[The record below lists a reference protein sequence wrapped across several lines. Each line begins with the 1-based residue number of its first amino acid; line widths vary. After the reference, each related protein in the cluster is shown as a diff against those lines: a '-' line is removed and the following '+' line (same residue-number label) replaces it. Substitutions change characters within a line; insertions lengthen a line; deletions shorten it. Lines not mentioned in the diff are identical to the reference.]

1 MDTQIKKEEADNEE
15 KDRSAE
21 VQKFIGPSKG
31 HCSIWTCDQAFQ
43 HLLSSK
49 AKRQQGHQRQQKT
62 RRRRRLLQKHW
73 RCQSWVWW
81 CPHNLEALK
90 EKVKFLGTK
99 TVERVVPRHLEL
111 LRKMATN
118 KVKHACHE
126 AANVLRVMKLTLL
139 LWQLLRRYIEGCFAP
154 PSLSQWLLTNQPTC
168 LWQIFEWLH
177 SHERMDPSI
186 CHQLLNGFPMFW

>member
-1 MDTQIKKEEADNEE
+1 MRKKIGLQKCRSSLGPPKATVPSELVIKPFNTCCLPRQ
-15 KDRSAE
+15 KD
-21 VQKFIGPSKG
+21 
-31 HCSIWTCDQAFQ
+31 
-43 HLLSSK
+43 SK
-49 AKRQQGHQRQQKT
+49 ATNANKKT